1 MWIEVMRSTFQVPL
15 RSEDLHASGL
25 VPAAGLAMR
34 PCPTCLWVLVLCLA
48 QTIHMQN
55 RVLPKPSISAEP
67 RPAIHWGQPV
77 TIVCQG
83 PAGADLFRL
92 ENKENISVYWDQ
104 KITSQHG
111 SQGAEARFCIS
122 AVSDDTA
129 RSYWCRYR
137 QETGWSELSE
147 PLELKV
153 ADEEN
158 NIPLSGAPR
167 VVSSTPFSCTKPP
180 TTAESSTSRA
190 ALEGT
195 GHTQTNSPDTKTS
208 ILSPELLY
216 ILVGICVASLLCLL
230 LLAFL
235 LVHRQRQKKP
245 GTPSSKDEEPRPQER
260 LSPTDDI
267 TESPADVAT
276 TVDVL
281 PEENGDMHSPSPAA
295 GDPQEVTYAQLD
307 QWALTR
313 RAAHTESPQPTEPTA
328 ESSVYATLPGH

>member
-1 MWIEVMRSTFQVPL
+1 M
-15 RSEDLHASGL
+15 G
-25 VPAAGLAMR
+25 

-55 RVLPKPSISAEP
+55 RTFPKPSIRAEP
-67 RPAIHWGQPV
+67 GPVILRGQPV

-92 ENKENISVYWDQ
+92 EDTPVYWDQ

-111 SQGAEARFCIS
+111 SQRAEARFCIS

-129 RSYWCRYR
+129 RSYWCRYH
-137 QETGWSELSE
+137 QKLGWSELSK

-158 NIPLSGAPR
+158 YIPLS
-167 VVSSTPFSCTKPP
+167 V
-180 TTAESSTSRA
+180 
-190 ALEGT
+190 
-195 GHTQTNSPDTKTS
+195 
-208 ILSPELLY
+208 LSPELLY

-235 LVHRQRQKKP
+235 LVHCQRQKKCGP
-245 GTPSSKDEEPRPQER
+245 PSSKGEEPRPQER
-260 LSPTDDI
+260 LSPTGDL

-276 TVDVL
+276 TVDAL
-281 PEENGDMHSPSPAA
+281 PEENEDMHSPSTAE

-313 RAAHTESPQPTEPTA
+313 RAAHTETPQPMEPTA
-328 ESSVYATLPGH
+328 ESSVYADLSRH